1 MGISWFGPKSSKT
14 FVVYLFRTR
23 GPKSGLLAQFT
34 TGMIFVYHL
43 FHSGRQFV
51 NECPG
56 DMSPLPPNARRR

>member
-34 TGMIFVYHL
+34 TGMIFCVSL
-43 FHSGRQFV
+43 VSLGSAV
-51 NECPG
+51 CE
-56 DMSPLPPNARRR
+56 